1 GAQLLRRL
9 REELATHPAVREIR
23 GLGLM
28 VGIELRQPA
37 RELVQVAAREH
48 RLLINVTR
56 GTTIRLLPP
65 LVIDGQEVE
74 MIVDGLRQ
82 TLKAL

>member
-1 GAQLLRRL
+1 
-9 REELATHPAVREIR
+9 
-23 GLGLM
+23 M
-28 VGIELRQPA
+28 
-37 RELVQVAAREH
+37 QVAARDH
-48 RLLINVTR
+48 GLLINVTR

-82 TLKAL
+82 TLEAL